1 MPRSLSPVLLSLLM
15 AMPASAQV
23 RESVTVEVIEVP
35 VYVSTSSGTPLR
47 GLTREAF
54 QLFVNGKQQPIEYF
68 DPVDDTAAPAPDATT
83 RRDPRE
89 RRLYILLF
97 DLFFNRDIVRLQ
109 RAADELV
116 TRSNPAVDYFSVA
129 TFSAS
134 RGFQFAIPFLNDR
147 AAIHRAIATLA
158 PAKANDSLGI
168 ATLADERPSPV
179 TERSIADTDNI
190 SQVAATGGKLAGEQ
204 LSMLRGGRAN
214 LESLVAPRQRVA
226 EDQLDSLREVAVR
239 LRALDGQKH
248 LVMMSTGYGGL
259 FGGVD
264 GQARY
269 SRRLSE
275 IYRAFRD
282 GGAFIDTIDTL
293 PMTSLNGGE
302 SLRQLAD
309 ATGGISVRG
318 NDLTQSLTQLVTQ
331 HAVAYR
337 LGFRR
342 RDAKGG
348 TIEVRVH
355 DLPRNT
361 KVSYRKGFGEVPKTT
376 KIDALQLADILISDT
391 PQNGVTV
398 SLQPSAHEVVIT
410 VPRAEVIA
418 QIVPSARYVDALLY
432 VFDAHGATALFKA
445 VRIRIGSN
453 ERDSVITL
461 RVPANLGP
469 GKYTAKALLQIGG
482 TQSLGFARAD
492 FEVGE

>member
-1 MPRSLSPVLLSLLM
+1 M

-35 VYVSTSSGTPLR
+35 VYVSTPGGVPVR
-47 GLTREAF
+47 GLTRDAF
-54 QLFVNGKQQPIEYF
+54 QLFVNGKPQPIEYF
-68 DPVDDTAAPAPDATT
+68 DPVDYTAPALEAATPAAP
-83 RRDPRE
+83 RDPHE

-97 DLFFNRDIVRLQ
+97 DLFFNTRDIVRLQ

-116 TRSNPAVDYFSVA
+116 TRSNPAIDYFAVA
-129 TFSAS
+129 TFSSS
-134 RGFQFAIPFLNDR
+134 RGFQFVIPFLNDR

-158 PAKANDSLGI
+158 PAKSNDSLGI
-168 ATLADERPSPV
+168 ATLAGERRPSPV
-179 TERSIADTDNI
+179 TERSIANTDNI

-204 LSMLRGGRAN
+204 ISMLRGGPAN
-214 LESLVAPRQRVA
+214 VDSLAAPRQRVA
-226 EDQLDSLREVAVR
+226 EDQLDSLGDVAVR

-248 LVMMSTGYGGL
+248 LVVMSSGYGGL
-259 FGGVD
+259 FGGVS

-269 SRRLSE
+269 SRHLGE

-318 NDLTQSLTQLVTQ
+318 NDLTHSLTQLITQ
-331 HAVAYR
+331 HDVAYR

-342 RDAKGG
+342 RDANAG
-348 TIEVRVH
+348 TIEVRVR
-355 DLPRNT
+355 DLPRNAR
-361 KVSYRKGFGEVPKTT
+361 VSYRKGFGEVPKTAT
-376 KIDALQLADILISDT
+376 VDALQLADILVSDR

-398 SLQPSAHEVVIT
+398 SLLPSAREVVVT
-410 VPRAEVIA
+410 VPRVDVVA
-418 QIVPSARYVDALLY
+418 QLVPSARYVDALLY
-432 VFDAHGATALFKA
+432 VFDQHGATALFKA
-445 VRIRIGSN
+445 MRIRIESN
-453 ERDSVITL
+453 ERDGAITL
-461 RVPANLGP
+461 RVPASLAP

-482 TQSLGFARAD
+482 TQSLGFARVD
-492 FEVGE
+492 FEVRE